1 MISCTPI
8 KLKVRDFI
16 YGYRNDAESESVW
29 TELNFGE
36 GLRRKLNIRP
46 AYQREFVYSD
56 RQRNAVIHT
65 LSKNLPLGIIY
76 IAKNNDSSF
85 EVIDGQQR
93 LISICSYFNG
103 DYSCPGIADFLD
115 SKAFNLGTMSDTE
128 IGRKL
133 LDYDHIF
140 FEIIEGSYDEKLDWF
155 RTINIAGEVLTEQEL
170 LNANYC
176 GPWLEDAK
184 RKFSKTSCPAYK
196 IGEKYLSGTPIRQDY
211 LETALRWKSDGKIKE
226 YMESHHQDSGA
237 SELWDY
243 YRNVI
248 EWIPKVFKV
257 YRKEMK
263 GLEWGKLYD
272 LYHGNT
278 YDADEIETKVASLM
292 ADEDVTK
299 KKGIYEYVF
308 SGDSTKLSIRAFSE
322 KDKRVMYEKQ
332 HGKCP
337 IDGKHYEISEMDA
350 HHITAWQAG
359 GKTEIGNCVMLAKK
373 NHSKYIH
380 TTGII
385 NPDTLRIKRDELITY
400 GDAYRPIVSEDEK

>member
-1 MISCTPI
+1 MITCTPI
-8 KLKVRDFI
+8 RLKTRNFI
-16 YGYRNDAESESVW
+16 HGYKNDAEEGVW
-29 TELNFGE
+29 TELDFGE

-46 AYQREFVYSD
+46 PYQREFVYSD

-65 LSKNLPLGIIY
+65 LSKNLPLGVVY
-76 IAKNNDSSF
+76 IAKNTDGSF

-93 LISICSYFNG
+93 LISICSYLNG
-103 DYSCPGIADFLD
+103 EFSCPGIADFLD
-115 SKAFNLGTMSDTE
+115 SKAFNLATMSDTE
-128 IGRKL
+128 IGRRL
-133 LDYDHIF
+133 LDYDHIY

-184 RKFSKTSCPAYK
+184 RKFSKTGCPAYK

-211 LETALRWKSDGKIKE
+211 LETALRWKSGGKIKE
-226 YMESHHQDSGA
+226 YMETHQSDPDA
-237 SELWDY
+237 TELWGY
-243 YRNVI
+243 YKNVI

-278 YDADEIETKVASLM
+278 YNADEIETKVASLM

-350 HHITAWQAG
+350 HHIKAWQAG

-373 NHSKYIH
+373 NHAKYIH
-380 TTGII
+380 TTGTI
-385 NPDTLRIKRDELITY
+385 NPDTLRIKRDELVTY
-400 GDAYRPIVSEDEK
+400 GDAYRPIVEEKE

>member
-1 MISCTPI
+1 MITCTPI

-16 YGYRNDAESESVW
+16 HGYKNDAEEGVW
-29 TELNFGE
+29 TELDFGE

-56 RQRNAVIHT
+56 RQRNAVIQT
-65 LSKNLPLGIIY
+65 ISKNLPLGVVY
-76 IAKNNDSSF
+76 IAKNADGSF

-93 LISICSYFNG
+93 LISICSYLNG
-103 DYSCPGIADFLD
+103 EYSCPGIADFLNE
-115 SKAFNLGTMSDTE
+115 KAFNLATMSETE
-128 IGRKL
+128 IGKKL

-155 RTINIAGEVLTEQEL
+155 RTINIAGEVLTDQEL

-184 RKFSKTSCPAYK
+184 KKFSKTGCVAYK
-196 IGEKYLSGTPIRQDY
+196 IGDKYLSGTPIRQDF
-211 LETALRWKSDGKIKE
+211 LETALRWKSQGKIQA
-226 YMESHHQDSGA
+226 YMEAHQSDPNA
-237 SELWDY
+237 SELWEY
-243 YRNVI
+243 YKKVI
-248 EWIPKVFKV
+248 EWIPSVFST

-263 GLEWGKLYD
+263 GLEWGKF
-272 LYHGNT
+272 
-278 YDADEIETKVASLM
+278 YDAYHTNEYDPDAIEVLVSSLM

-337 IDGKHYEISEMDA
+337 IDGKNYEISEMDA
-350 HHITAWQAG
+350 HHIKAWQDG
-359 GKTEIGNCVMLAKK
+359 GKTELGNCVMLAKK
-373 NHSKYIH
+373 NHAKYIH
-380 TTGII
+380 TTGTI
-385 NPDTLRIKRDELITY
+385 NPDTLKIKRDELITY
-400 GDAYRPIVSEDEK
+400 GDAYKPIVKKKKK